1 MKKCSISEALFSNNF
16 LFHFPRFMIMN
27 TQWKLPLHS
36 EHALAQDVALLAPP
50 TAGGIKTKMLENVSS
65 QLLILEKPK
74 PTMTNMMEKT
84 SKTTKTYTWLD
95 LMWKLLWWEFEFLNN
110 FTNISKYF
118 DEVCYLKEKWS
129 ILLLSLLRYS
139 KIILSIKH
147 FSRWRDTWH
156 FWQKKSFLNFWQP
169 ITILTLTYNNNS
181 YWYWCPETIATR
193 VFQAEL

>member
-1 MKKCSISEALFSNNF
+1 
-16 LFHFPRFMIMN
+16 MIMN

-36 EHALAQDVALLAPP
+36 DNALAQDVALLAPP
-50 TAGGIKTKMLENVSS
+50 TPGGIKPKMLENVSS
-65 QLLILEKPK
+65 QPLILEKLK
-74 PTMTNMMEKT
+74 PTMTNMTGKT

-129 ILLLSLLRYS
+129 FLLLSLLRYS

-169 ITILTLTYNNNS
+169 ITILTLKYNNNS

>member
-1 MKKCSISEALFSNNF
+1 MF
-16 LFHFPRFMIMN
+16 LFPRFMITN
-27 TQWKLPLHS
+27 TQWKPLLHS
-36 EHALAQDVALLAPP
+36 DNALAQDVAQLAPP
-50 TAGGIKTKMLENVSS
+50 THGGIKPKLLENVPS
-65 QLLILEKPK
+65 QPLILEKPK

-84 SKTTKTYTWLD
+84 KTTKTYTWLD
-95 LMWKLLWWEFEFLNN
+95 LMWKVLWWEFEFLNH

-129 ILLLSLLRYS
+129 FLLLSLLRYG

-156 FWQKKSFLNFWQP
+156 FWQKKSVFLKF
-169 ITILTLTYNNNS
+169 LTTNNDINTNIYNNNS

>member
-16 LFHFPRFMIMN
+16 LFHFPRFMITN

-36 EHALAQDVALLAPP
+36 EHALAQDVAQLAPP
-50 TAGGIKTKMLENVSS
+50 IPGGIKTKMLENVSS

-110 FTNISKYF
+110 FTIISKYF